1 MTASRPTA
9 NGFAVPSEIRSLARP
24 PTRRWPRTRS
34 TITGSRC
41 AATASTG
48 TSAIITWPTRSI
60 AWPGTTGLGSKGLI
74 WKHSTHTGAHGLTDM
89 AREGSTRSADSS
101 GSDTAA
107 MASR

>member
-1 MTASRPTA
+1 MVRGNRESW
-9 NGFAVPSEIRSLARP
+9 NIRDHHMADTIDRLARHY
-24 PTRRWPRTRS
+24 
-34 TITGSRC
+34 
-41 AATASTG
+41 
-48 TSAIITWPTRSI
+48 
-60 AWPGTTGLGSKGLI
+60 GLGSKGLI